1 MNFLHKQHSSISL
14 DALVLFIYFYC
25 LNGVPSCTSQDYEA
39 QFITLFFFF
48 WGGGGGAIKPLTPE
62 KCARVPVLCDLQKP
76 RGKGVLKYK
85 Q

>member
-1 MNFLHKQHSSISL
+1 MECLAALAKITKPNSL
-14 DALVLFIYFYC
+14 R
-25 LNGVPSCTSQDYEA
+25 
-39 QFITLFFFF
+39 FFFF
-48 WGGGGGAIKPLTPE
+48 WGGGGGGGGGGGDGWVAIKPLTPE